1 MDKFIT
7 ICANLIRYN
16 RSEEVSELV
25 GFALAFQKETF
36 DLKREVVDLS
46 IELDRLKK
54 ENQFLLTAID
64 EFQNP
69 E

>member
-1 MDKFIT
+1 MHQDDIKLVT
-7 ICANLIRYN
+7 ELIAS
-16 RSEEVSELV
+16 RSKHRE
-25 GFALAFQKETF
+25 LAFSF
-36 DLKREVVDLS
+36 LKLERDFRNELRDHMDTKLELS
-46 IELDRLKK
+46 RLKK